1 MVLKDKLIGIW
12 ILALW
17 SVAHIVP
24 AVLLATDTNG
34 AKSVLL
40 WLMIACEIALAAGLV
55 LGWRV
60 FRYLALAQLI
70 AHVLVFSTIGWA
82 FLFVAFAWG
91 LHGNEV
97 PILAT
102 VGAYVLFTAWAFVY
116 LFNPSVQDHFA
127 RVWNTPA

>member
-17 SVAHIVP
+17 SAAHIVP
-24 AVLLATDTNG
+24 GVLLATDTNG
-34 AKSVLL
+34 TKSVLL

-55 LGWRV
+55 LGWRL

-70 AHVLVFSTIGWA
+70 VHVLVFSTAGWA

-91 LHGNEV
+91 LHGTEV

-102 VGAYVLFTAWAFVY
+102 VGAYVLFAAWAFVY
-116 LFNPSVQDHFA
+116 LFDPSVRDHFA